1 MHFWKAL
8 VSVRD
13 AGVVREGFKYTDEL
27 SFPALLQ
34 TQLVDV
40 LSSLDCREVPTP
52 QCFHDIVHD
61 VANYH
66 LLRKPS
72 SVISGTHA
80 GIPQIH
86 LPFWQGLECIEF
98 FRQCKQLLQRS

>member
-1 MHFWKAL
+1 M
-8 VSVRD
+8 SVRD

-27 SFPALLQ
+27 SFPTLLQ

-40 LSSLDCREVPTP
+40 LSSLDCREIPTP
-52 QCFHDIVHD
+52 QCFHDIVRD

-72 SVISGTHA
+72 SVISGMHA

-86 LPFWQGLECIEF
+86 LLAIYASI
-98 FRQCKQLLQRS
+98 LVT